1 MRCVR
6 MIIMINNNIHYSKFN
21 MRDMTH
27 IIERLLYIHKRRT
40 PSIYITNRESRTPS
54 HTERVFCMHYI
65 HRENTFYWLG
75 GEDGGQSWT
84 ATYQRQ
90 KKRDVIYI
98 GHAFST
104 CTVYIHRENTFFWL
118 GGWRAELSGSVSAS
132 KKSHIMCMSHII
144 YT

>member
-75 GEDGGQSWT
+75 GEDGGQS
-84 ATYQRQ
+84 
-90 KKRDVIYI
+90 
-98 GHAFST
+98 
-104 CTVYIHRENTFFWL
+104 
-118 GGWRAELSGSVSAS
+118 
-132 KKSHIMCMSHII
+132 
-144 YT
+144 